1 MDDNQRITLANLVK
15 QYETEET
22 TEKIR
27 ELKHSKRIHECLKH
41 IVEAMRKYPR
51 IYKDN
56 RKHFETLIAKQT
68 NFLFT
73 TYPEIYH
80 RMLDNEINMNIMQQ
94 FLYMLS
100 RIENGELDQ
109 HEASYNIGKL
119 LKELYID
126 TKLDEMTSTNYKKP
140 KHDIDWNTFKNSQ
153 KQ

>member
-22 TEKIR
+22 TDKIR
-27 ELKHSKRIHECLKH
+27 KLQHSKHIHSCLMH
-41 IVEAMRKYPR
+41 IMEAKRKYPR

-56 RKHFETLIAKQT
+56 RKQFETIIAKNT
-68 NFLFT
+68 NFLFKN
-73 TYPEIYH
+73 YPEIYH

-100 RIENGELDQ
+100 KIEQGELDQ

-126 TKLDEMTSTNYKKP
+126 TKLDKMTTTTYIKP
-140 KHDIDWNTFKNSQ
+140 KHDVDWNTYKNN
-153 KQ
+153 KKE

>member
-1 MDDNQRITLANLVK
+1 MDDNQRITIANLVK

-22 TEKIR
+22 TDKIR
-27 ELKHSKRIHECLKH
+27 TLKHSKCINECLVY
-41 IVEAMRKYPR
+41 IVEAIRKYPR

-56 RKHFETLIAKQT
+56 RKQFEAIIAKQT

-73 TYPEIYH
+73 HYPEIYQ

-126 TKLDEMTSTNYKKP
+126 TKLDKRTTTTYLKP
-140 KHDIDWNTFKNSQ
+140 NHNVDWNTYKNN
-153 KQ
+153 KN